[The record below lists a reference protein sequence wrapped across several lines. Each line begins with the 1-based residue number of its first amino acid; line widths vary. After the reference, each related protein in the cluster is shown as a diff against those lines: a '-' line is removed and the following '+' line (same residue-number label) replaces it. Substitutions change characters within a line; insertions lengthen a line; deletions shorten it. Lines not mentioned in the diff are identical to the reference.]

1 MTLPVSSLLMSFQ
14 LVSTLPTVG
23 LQTDPAIDFATL
35 LPSVELRI
43 VASAVVLAAIVAVW
57 GLGAKLHDRDAD
69 NVSSAFWHLGVT
81 LFRLVGVILGGA
93 FIVSIWSSS
102 GDIATISEQYG
113 LGTQTL
119 VRTGLSAT
127 FFIGAY
133 VVTTVLGRLIKEVA
147 STRQEISDHQR
158 EIIYRLAQVSTYLIA
173 VVFVLSVWQA
183 DLGGFLVG
191 AGFLGIV
198 VGMAA
203 RQTLGALIA
212 GFVLM
217 FSRPFEIGDWVEVGN
232 HEGIVTDITVVNTRI
247 QSFDGEYVMIPN
259 DVVSSESLVNRSR
272 KGRLRLE
279 VEVGVDY
286 ETNVEHAASV
296 AQEAVEDIDEVLS
309 VPQTQVVA
317 KRFDDSAV
325 VLGVRPWIDRPS
337 ARRKWKVQTA
347 VIGAV
352 REAFADEEISIP
364 FPQRELS
371 SRGQSGPVPLTDAPA
386 QERGQ
391 HDGSAS
397 SAGSA
402 GGAGG
407 AASGSSNGSSTESS
421 SGTTNG
427 SSGEST

>member
-1 MTLPVSSLLMSFQ
+1 MPFQSFRTLTVVS
-14 LVSTLPTVG
+14 
-23 LQTDPAIDFATL
+23 LQTDAPIDFAAL

-43 VASAVVLAAIVAVW
+43 AASAVALAVIVAIW
-57 GLGAKLHDRDAD
+57 SLGARLHDRDAD
-69 NVSSAFWHLGVT
+69 GVSSAIWHLGIT
-81 LFRLVGVILGGA
+81 LFRLVGVVLGGT
-93 FIVSIWSSS
+93 FIVSVWSSS

-119 VRTGLSAT
+119 VRIGLSAT
-127 FFIGAY
+127 FLVGAY
-133 VVTTVLGRLIKEVA
+133 VVTTVLGRLIMEVA

-158 EIIYRLAQVSTYLIA
+158 EIIYRLAQVSTYLLA
-173 VVFVLSVWQA
+173 VVFVLGIWQA

-286 ETNVEHAASV
+286 ETDLEHAADV
-296 AQEAVEDIDEVLS
+296 AQSAVEDIDEVLS
-309 VPQTQVVA
+309 VPQPQVVA

-337 ARRKWKVQTA
+337 ARRKWSAQTA

-352 REAFADEEISIP
+352 REAFADEGIGIP

-371 SRGQSGPVPLTDAPA
+371 SREKSGPVPLTD
-386 QERGQ
+386 GQ
-391 HDGSAS
+391 SQAS
-397 SAGSA
+397 VQTTGN
-402 GGAGG
+402 
-407 AASGSSNGSSTESS
+407 ASGSN
-421 SGTTNG
+421 NG
-427 SSGEST
+427 SSGGSK